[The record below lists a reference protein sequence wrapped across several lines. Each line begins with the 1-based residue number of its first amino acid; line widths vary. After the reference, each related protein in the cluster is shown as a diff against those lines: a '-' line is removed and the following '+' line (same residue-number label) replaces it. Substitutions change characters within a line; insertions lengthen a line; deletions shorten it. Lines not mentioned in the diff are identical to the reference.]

1 MSIILAILILGLM
14 ILFHEFGHF
23 IFCKIFGV
31 RVLRFSIGFGPAIFK
46 RKIGDTEFRLSLI
59 PLGGYV
65 TPLEKEKLEVI
76 IEERVQEIT
85 RTMNISESLAKQIAW
100 EEIRKEF
107 GISQN
112 SEKLFL
118 ESKPYYQKFL
128 IVLAGPLFN
137 IILAIFF
144 MYFLLVAGYEN
155 LGNKLGK
162 ILENSPAEKSGLQ
175 PGDIV
180 LEVNKNAVKTWQDI
194 RREIALSEGK
204 VKLKVQRGE
213 QILYFE
219 IEPKISDGRRII
231 GILPDEN
238 NKILIRY
245 SPISAVPKSVEN
257 TVRTILD
264 MFYAIKLIFTKE
276 GIESIGGPITIAKVT
291 SDAAKESLQS
301 LLSVSFLISLN
312 LAILNLL
319 PIPVLDGGHI
329 LIFTIEALMGRR
341 LNYKTKFAITVFG
354 LFLILILAFIGISN
368 DIKNIF
374 KKG

>member
-1 MSIILAILILGLM
+1 MSIILAIIILGLM

-31 RVLRFSIGFGPAIFK
+31 KVLRFSIGFGPAILRK
-46 RKIGDTEFRLSLI
+46 KIGDTEFRLSLI

-65 TPLEKEKLEVI
+65 TPLEKEKIDLMV
-76 IEERVQEIT
+76 EERAYELS
-85 RTMNISESLAKQIAW
+85 NKLNLSESLAREIAW

-112 SEKLFL
+112 SGNVFL
-118 ESKPYYQKFL
+118 ESKPYFQKFL
-128 IVLAGPLFN
+128 IVFAGPLFN
-137 IILAIFF
+137 VILAIFF
-144 MYFLLVAGYEN
+144 MYFLLVIGYET
-155 LGNKLGK
+155 LGTKLGK
-162 ILENSPAEKSGLQ
+162 VLENSPAEKYGLQ

-180 LEVNKNAVKTWQDI
+180 LEVNKKTVKTWQDI
-194 RREIALSEGK
+194 RREIILSEGK
-204 VKLKVQRGE
+204 INLKIQRGE

-219 IEPKISDGRRII
+219 IEPQIIDGRRVI

-238 NKILIRY
+238 NKVVIKY
-245 SPISAVPKSVEN
+245 SPILAVPKSIEN
-257 TVRTILD
+257 TISTISD

-291 SDAAKESLQS
+291 SDAAKESIQS

-312 LAILNLL
+312 LALLNIL

-329 LIFTIEALMGRR
+329 LIFTIEALIRRR

-354 LFLILILAFIGISN
+354 LFLILILAFIGVSN
-368 DIKNIF
+368 DIKNIL
-374 KKG
+374 KKE